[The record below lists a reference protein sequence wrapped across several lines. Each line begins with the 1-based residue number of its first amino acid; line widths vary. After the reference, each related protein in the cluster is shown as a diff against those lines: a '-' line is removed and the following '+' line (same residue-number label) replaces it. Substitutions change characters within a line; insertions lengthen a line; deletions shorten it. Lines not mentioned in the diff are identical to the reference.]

1 MRPILDHLKEAKGAV
16 FVSSFLQVIT
26 EPRDIE
32 SPWLE
37 EMSDGS
43 YRLTLWG
50 YDDYIRASFRI
61 LPDRAVLYWLEWVHQ
76 DPFTVESD

>member
-1 MRPILDHLKEAKGAV
+1 MDALKGAKDAV
-16 FVSSFLQVIT
+16 FVSSFLDVIT
-26 EPRDIE
+26 EPRNIE

-37 EMSDGS
+37 EMRDGS

-76 DPFTVESD
+76 GPRVVEPD